1 MHALL
6 GGYINWNSTMN
17 KRLPRYL
24 LDRFQLVG
32 QVTFSVLFAVVFM
45 NLYIPFSKTAWLELG
60 YSSHFLYTLLFFC
73 MSVMVLVVS
82 RIVMYRTKYLF
93 EMRIWHYVLWCIA
106 EIVLICGIY
115 TGITVMISEVPG
127 DMTVYMVFLKSLL
140 YGTISLAV
148 PYVISTLYFMLVEKE
163 KIIRLMNY
171 GNVVTDE
178 PESDDDDQKITLFDI
193 GGTLRFSVRR
203 RNIYYIESDDN
214 YIKVWYDDGNGELKQ
229 YMLRCRLKTVEETFR
244 DSTLVRCHRKY
255 VVNTEHVKV
264 LRKEGDAFFLEL
276 DSENIQAIPVT
287 KTYEK
292 AVIAKFS

>member
-1 MHALL
+1 MK
-6 GGYINWNSTMN
+6 N
-17 KRLPRYL
+17 KLPRYL

-45 NLYIPFSKTAWLELG
+45 NLYVPFSKTAWFELG
-60 YSSHFLYTLLFFC
+60 YSSRFLYTLLFFC
-73 MSVMVLVVS
+73 LCVIVLVLS
-82 RIVMYRTKYLF
+82 RVVMYKTKYLF
-93 EMRIWHYVLWCIA
+93 EMKVWHYVLWCIA

-115 TGITVMISEVPG
+115 IGFTVLISEVPD
-127 DMTVYMVFLKSLL
+127 DMTVYEVFLKALL
-140 YGTISLAV
+140 YGSISLAV
-148 PYVISTLYFMLVEKE
+148 PYVISTLYFVLVEKE

-171 GNVVTDE
+171 SNVVTDE
-178 PESDDDDQKITLFDI
+178 PEPEDDDQKITLFDI

-203 RNIYYIESDDN
+203 RNLYYIESDDN

-255 VVNTEHVKV
+255 VVNTEHVRV
-264 LRKEGDAFFLEL
+264 LRKEGDSFVLEL
-276 DSENIQAIPVT
+276 DRENIQAIPVT

-292 AVIAKFS
+292 AVLAKFS

>member
-1 MHALL
+1 
-6 GGYINWNSTMN
+6 MN
-17 KRLPRYL
+17 NRLPRYL

-45 NLYIPFSKTAWLELG
+45 NLYVPFSKTAWFELG
-60 YSSHFLYTLLFFC
+60 YSSRFLYTLLFFC
-73 MSVMVLVVS
+73 LCVIVLVLS
-82 RIVMYRTKYLF
+82 RVAMYKTKYLF
-93 EMRIWHYVLWCIA
+93 EMKVWHYVLWCIA

-115 TGITVMISEVPG
+115 TGFTVLISEVSD
-127 DMTVYMVFLKSLL
+127 DMTVYEVFLKALL
-140 YGTISLAV
+140 YGSISLAV
-148 PYVISTLYFMLVEKE
+148 PYVISTLYFVLVEKE

-171 GNVVTDE
+171 SNVVTDE
-178 PESDDDDQKITLFDI
+178 PEPEDDDQKITLFDI

-203 RNIYYIESDDN
+203 RNLYYIESDDN

-255 VVNTEHVKV
+255 VVNTEHVRV
-264 LRKEGDAFFLEL
+264 LRKEGDSFVLEL
-276 DSENIQAIPVT
+276 DRENIQTIPVT

-292 AVIAKFS
+292 AVLAKFS

>member
-1 MHALL
+1 
-6 GGYINWNSTMN
+6 
-17 KRLPRYL
+17 
-24 LDRFQLVG
+24 
-32 QVTFSVLFAVVFM
+32 
-45 NLYIPFSKTAWLELG
+45 
-60 YSSHFLYTLLFFC
+60 
-73 MSVMVLVVS
+73 
-82 RIVMYRTKYLF
+82 
-93 EMRIWHYVLWCIA
+93 
-106 EIVLICGIY
+106 
-115 TGITVMISEVPG
+115 MISEVPG

-264 LRKEGDAFFLEL
+264 LRKEGDAFVLEL

>member
-1 MHALL
+1 
-6 GGYINWNSTMN
+6 MN
-17 KRLPRYL
+17 KQLPRYL

-45 NLYIPFSKTAWLELG
+45 NLYVPFSKTAWFDLG
-60 YSSHFLYTLLFFC
+60 YSSRFLYTLLFFC
-73 MSVMVLVVS
+73 ICVGVLVLS
-82 RIVMYRTKYLF
+82 RVVMYRTKYLF
-93 EMRIWHYVLWCIA
+93 EMKVWHYVLWCIA

-115 TGITVMISEVPG
+115 TGMTVLISEVPE
-127 DMTVYMVFLKSLL
+127 DMTVYEVFLKALL
-140 YGTISLAV
+140 YGIISLAV
-148 PYVISTLYFMLVEKE
+148 PYVISALYFMIVEKE

-171 GNVVTDE
+171 SNVVTDE
-178 PESDDDDQKITLFDI
+178 PEPEADDQKITLFDI

-203 RNIYYIESDDN
+203 RNLYYIESDDN

-255 VVNTEHVKV
+255 VVNTEHVRV
-264 LRKEGDAFFLEL
+264 LRKEGDAFVIEL
-276 DSENIQAIPVT
+276 DRENIQTIPVT

-292 AVIAKFS
+292 AVLAKFS

>member
-1 MHALL
+1 MK
-6 GGYINWNSTMN
+6 NN
-17 KRLPRYL
+17 LPRYL

-45 NLYIPFSKTAWLELG
+45 NLYVPFSKTAWFELG
-60 YSSHFLYTLLFFC
+60 YSSRFLYTLLFFC
-73 MSVMVLVVS
+73 LCVIVLVLS
-82 RIVMYRTKYLF
+82 RVVMYKTKYLF
-93 EMRIWHYVLWCIA
+93 EMKVWHYVLWCIA

-115 TGITVMISEVPG
+115 TGFTVLILEVPD
-127 DMTVYMVFLKSLL
+127 DMTVYEVFLKALL
-140 YGTISLAV
+140 YGSISLAV
-148 PYVISTLYFMLVEKE
+148 PYVISTLYFVLVEKE

-171 GNVVTDE
+171 SNVVTDE
-178 PESDDDDQKITLFDI
+178 PEPEDDDQKITLFDI

-203 RNIYYIESDDN
+203 RNLYYIESDDN

-255 VVNTEHVKV
+255 VVNTEHVRV
-264 LRKEGDAFFLEL
+264 LRKEGDSFVLEL
-276 DSENIQAIPVT
+276 DRENIQAIPVT

-292 AVIAKFS
+292 AVLAKFS

>member
-1 MHALL
+1 
-6 GGYINWNSTMN
+6 MN
-17 KRLPRYL
+17 NRLPRYL

-45 NLYIPFSKTAWLELG
+45 NLYVPFSKTAWFELG
-60 YSSHFLYTLLFFC
+60 YSSRFLYTLLFFC
-73 MSVMVLVVS
+73 LCVIVLELS
-82 RIVMYRTKYLF
+82 RVAMYKTKYLF
-93 EMRIWHYVLWCIA
+93 EMKVWHYVLWCIA

-115 TGITVMISEVPG
+115 TGFTVLISEVPD
-127 DMTVYMVFLKSLL
+127 DMTVYEVFLKALL
-140 YGTISLAV
+140 YGSISLAV
-148 PYVISTLYFMLVEKE
+148 PYVISTLYLVLVEKE

-171 GNVVTDE
+171 SNVVTDE
-178 PESDDDDQKITLFDI
+178 PEPEDDDQKITLFDI

-203 RNIYYIESDDN
+203 RNLYYIESDDN

-255 VVNTEHVKV
+255 VVNTEHVRV
-264 LRKEGDAFFLEL
+264 LRKEGDSFVLEL
-276 DSENIQAIPVT
+276 DRESIQTIPVT

-292 AVIAKFS
+292 AVLAKFS